1 MVVFTYKTPMFAIG
15 ALQYTALINVSFV
28 IQEKPWRDS
37 IINKQHIFNEII
49 FYISLFF
56 LVAFGSLP

>member
-1 MVVFTYKTPMFAIG
+1 MFAIG

-37 IINKQHIFNEII
+37 IIIKQHIFNEII